1 MSQLVGYSLNSCP
14 EAYLQSLKSL
24 LAAFVQPENRTLQCI
39 EEHVIAI
46 IADYVRDRLE
56 DQSPFS
62 VLSVGSG
69 DGENDLPFLEIL
81 SKLCQGKDKK
91 AQMFARAIEPN
102 SKSLEG
108 FRAKAEHLPESLKNI
123 ADVDFE
129 WCPMTFQKYI
139 EQKKKDD
146 VKFDVV
152 HFLHS
157 IYYAGRLDT
166 ALEHCY
172 EKELGAKGVILT
184 IMNDEDGP
192 FVKYGKAFSDQGLI
206 LNPGVYSSNKD
217 VRDVA
222 EKNGWKYAECP
233 GETKPFDITT
243 IFDSSS
249 QQGNKL
255 LDFLTHCVNVS
266 ETANQDNLM
275 KILNFW
281 QSQCFDDDR
290 GRKIIRWKTRAVIIL
305 KGL

>member
-1 MSQLVGYSLNSCP
+1 MSQIVGCSLNSCP
-14 EAYLQSLKSL
+14 EAYLQSLKSF
-24 LAAFVQPENRTLQCI
+24 LAAFVQPENRTIQCI
-39 EEHVIAI
+39 EEHVITI

-62 VLSVGSG
+62 ILSVGSG

-81 SKLCQGKDKK
+81 SKLCQEKDKK
-91 AQMFARAIEPN
+91 AQMFTRAIEPIN
-102 SKSLEG
+102 NSLEG
-108 FRAKAEHLPESLKNI
+108 FRAKAEHLPESLKII
-123 ADVDFE
+123 ADVE
-129 WCPMTFQKYI
+129 WCAMTFQKYV
-139 EQKKKDD
+139 EQKKKED

-157 IYYAGRLDT
+157 IYYAGPLDT
-166 ALEHCY
+166 ALKHCY
-172 EKELGAKGVILT
+172 EKELKEKGVILI
-184 IMNDEDGP
+184 IMNDEDGS
-192 FVKYGKAFSDQGLI
+192 FVKYGRAFSDQGLI
-206 LNPGVYSSNKD
+206 LNPEVYNSNKD

-222 EKNGWKYAECP
+222 EKNGWKYVECP

-255 LDFLTHCVNVS
+255 LDFLTHCVDVR
-266 ETANQDNLM
+266 ETASQDNLM

-281 QSQCFDDDR
+281 QNQCVDDDL